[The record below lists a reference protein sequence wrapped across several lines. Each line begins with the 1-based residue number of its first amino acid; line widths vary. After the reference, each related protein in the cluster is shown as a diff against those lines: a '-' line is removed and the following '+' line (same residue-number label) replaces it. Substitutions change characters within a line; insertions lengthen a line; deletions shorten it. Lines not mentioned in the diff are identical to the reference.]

1 MKKLTKLKIVFDRI
15 FNKFVKVD
23 NIEKIEEG
31 LNRQKEALKNLN
43 NSYYNAQGA
52 LESYKNELK
61 KNQENEKKLN
71 KCFGICKTKND
82 KEGAKQIF
90 EELNTTKQRII
101 VLKEQSQKQELI
113 VQRFKEAKERYEKE
127 IRNLQN
133 NLETMK
139 SKNRFSKAVKEYES
153 QLINILS
160 SGIFKVFDNASLQIR
175 SILNPNHF
183 IIDGKWIKSSHFY
196 EFYTQNSLYFK
207 VTDEIVNT
215 LYLAA
220 PWPIIMKKEEQ
231 PQKGAAI
238 FAAYSF
244 FGWDLRW

>member
-1 MKKLTKLKIVFDRI
+1 MKKLTKIKIVFDRI

-31 LNRQKEALKNLN
+31 LNRQKEALKKLN

-71 KCFGICKTKND
+71 KCFETCKGKND
-82 KEGAKQIF
+82 KDGAKQVF

-101 VLKEQSQKQELI
+101 VLKEQIQKQELI
-113 VQRFKEAKERYEKE
+113 VKRFKDAKERYENE

-153 QLINILS
+153 QF
-160 SGIFKVFDNASLQIR
+160 GEFEEFDIEDIQKDIDIEFNASNAQLQDQE
-175 SILNPNHF
+175 NK
-183 IIDGKWIKSSHFY
+183 IDLDKLESESNFEEMWGK
-196 EFYTQNSLYFK
+196 
-207 VTDEIVNT
+207 
-215 LYLAA
+215 
-220 PWPIIMKKEEQ
+220 
-231 PQKGAAI
+231 
-238 FAAYSF
+238 
-244 FGWDLRW
+244 

>member
-31 LNRQKEALKNLN
+31 LNRQKEALKKLN

-52 LESYKNELK
+52 LESYRNELE
-61 KNQENEKKLN
+61 KNKENEKKLN
-71 KCFGICKTKND
+71 KCFEICKAKND
-82 KEGAKQIF
+82 KDGAKQIF

-113 VQRFKEAKERYEKE
+113 VQRFKEAKDRYEKE

-139 SKNRFSKAVKEYES
+139 SKSRFSKAVKEYES
-153 QLINILS
+153 QFGEFEEFNIDD
-160 SGIFKVFDNASLQIR
+160 IQKDIDIEFNASNAQLQEQE
-175 SILNPNHF
+175 NK
-183 IIDGKWIKSSHFY
+183 IDLDKLESESNFEEMWGK
-196 EFYTQNSLYFK
+196 
-207 VTDEIVNT
+207 
-215 LYLAA
+215 
-220 PWPIIMKKEEQ
+220 
-231 PQKGAAI
+231 
-238 FAAYSF
+238 
-244 FGWDLRW
+244 

>member
-31 LNRQKEALKNLN
+31 LNRQKEALKKLN

-52 LESYKNELK
+52 LESYKNELN

-71 KCFGICKTKND
+71 KCFEICRTKND

-90 EELNTTKQRII
+90 DEINTTRQRIT
-101 VLKEQSQKQELI
+101 VLKEQTQKQELI
-113 VQRFKEAKERYEKE
+113 VRRFKEAKERYEKE

-153 QLINILS
+153 QFGEFEEFNIED
-160 SGIFKVFDNASLQIR
+160 IQKDIDIEFNASNAQLQEQE
-175 SILNPNHF
+175 NK
-183 IIDGKWIKSSHFY
+183 IDLDKLESESNFEEMWGK
-196 EFYTQNSLYFK
+196 
-207 VTDEIVNT
+207 
-215 LYLAA
+215 
-220 PWPIIMKKEEQ
+220 
-231 PQKGAAI
+231 
-238 FAAYSF
+238 
-244 FGWDLRW
+244 

>member
-15 FNKFVKVD
+15 FNKIVKVD

-31 LNRQKEALKNLN
+31 LNRQKEALKKLN

-52 LESYKNELK
+52 LESYRNELE
-61 KNQENEKKLN
+61 KNKENEKKLN
-71 KCFGICKTKND
+71 KCFEICKAKND
-82 KEGAKQIF
+82 KDGAKQIF

-139 SKNRFSKAVKEYES
+139 SKNKFSKAVKEYES
-153 QLINILS
+153 QFGEFEEFNIDD
-160 SGIFKVFDNASLQIR
+160 IQKDIDIEFNASNAQLQEQE
-175 SILNPNHF
+175 NK
-183 IIDGKWIKSSHFY
+183 IDLDKLESESNFEEMWGK
-196 EFYTQNSLYFK
+196 
-207 VTDEIVNT
+207 
-215 LYLAA
+215 
-220 PWPIIMKKEEQ
+220 
-231 PQKGAAI
+231 
-238 FAAYSF
+238 
-244 FGWDLRW
+244 

>member
-31 LNRQKEALKNLN
+31 LNRQKEALKKLN

-52 LESYKNELK
+52 LETYKNELN

-71 KCFGICKTKND
+71 KCFEICKTKND

-90 EELNTTKQRII
+90 DEINTTRQRIT
-101 VLKEQSQKQELI
+101 VLKEQTQKQELI
-113 VQRFKEAKERYEKE
+113 VRRFKEAKERYEKE

-153 QLINILS
+153 QFGEFEEFNIED
-160 SGIFKVFDNASLQIR
+160 IQKDIDIEFNASNAQLQEQE
-175 SILNPNHF
+175 NK
-183 IIDGKWIKSSHFY
+183 IDLDKLESESNFEEMWGK
-196 EFYTQNSLYFK
+196 
-207 VTDEIVNT
+207 
-215 LYLAA
+215 
-220 PWPIIMKKEEQ
+220 
-231 PQKGAAI
+231 
-238 FAAYSF
+238 
-244 FGWDLRW
+244 

>member
-31 LNRQKEALKNLN
+31 LNRQKEALKKLN

-52 LESYKNELK
+52 LESYKNELN

-71 KCFGICKTKND
+71 KCFEIYKTKND

-90 EELNTTKQRII
+90 DEINTTRQRIT
-101 VLKEQSQKQELI
+101 VLKEQTQKQELI
-113 VQRFKEAKERYEKE
+113 VRRFKEAKERYEKE

-153 QLINILS
+153 QFGEFEEFNIED
-160 SGIFKVFDNASLQIR
+160 IQKDIDIEFNASNAQLQEQE
-175 SILNPNHF
+175 NK
-183 IIDGKWIKSSHFY
+183 IDLDKLESESNFEEMWGK
-196 EFYTQNSLYFK
+196 
-207 VTDEIVNT
+207 
-215 LYLAA
+215 
-220 PWPIIMKKEEQ
+220 
-231 PQKGAAI
+231 
-238 FAAYSF
+238 
-244 FGWDLRW
+244 

>member
-31 LNRQKEALKNLN
+31 LNRQKEALKKLN

-52 LESYKNELK
+52 LESYKNELN
-61 KNQENEKKLN
+61 KNQENKKKLN
-71 KCFGICKTKND
+71 KCFEICKTKND

-90 EELNTTKQRII
+90 DEINTTRQRIT
-101 VLKEQSQKQELI
+101 VLKEQTQKQELI
-113 VQRFKEAKERYEKE
+113 VRRFKEAKERYEKE

-153 QLINILS
+153 QFGEFEEFNIED
-160 SGIFKVFDNASLQIR
+160 IQKDIDIEFNASNAQLQEQE
-175 SILNPNHF
+175 NK
-183 IIDGKWIKSSHFY
+183 IDLDKLESESNFEEMWGK
-196 EFYTQNSLYFK
+196 
-207 VTDEIVNT
+207 
-215 LYLAA
+215 
-220 PWPIIMKKEEQ
+220 
-231 PQKGAAI
+231 
-238 FAAYSF
+238 
-244 FGWDLRW
+244 

>member
-1 MKKLTKLKIVFDRI
+1 MKKLTKIKIVFDRI

-31 LNRQKEALKNLN
+31 LNRQKEALKKLN

-71 KCFGICKTKND
+71 KCFETCKGKND
-82 KEGAKQIF
+82 KDGAKQVF
-90 EELNTTKQRII
+90 EELNTTKQRFI
-101 VLKEQSQKQELI
+101 VLKEQIQKQELI
-113 VQRFKEAKERYEKE
+113 VKRFKDAKERYENE

-153 QLINILS
+153 QF
-160 SGIFKVFDNASLQIR
+160 GEFEEFDIEDIQKDIDIEFNASNAQLQDQE
-175 SILNPNHF
+175 NK
-183 IIDGKWIKSSHFY
+183 IDLDKLESESNFEEMWGK
-196 EFYTQNSLYFK
+196 
-207 VTDEIVNT
+207 
-215 LYLAA
+215 
-220 PWPIIMKKEEQ
+220 
-231 PQKGAAI
+231 
-238 FAAYSF
+238 
-244 FGWDLRW
+244 

>member
-1 MKKLTKLKIVFDRI
+1 MKKSTKLKIVFDRI
-15 FNKFVKVD
+15 FNKFIKVD

-52 LESYKNELK
+52 LEAYKNELN

-71 KCFGICKTKND
+71 KCFEICKTKND

-90 EELNTTKQRII
+90 AEINTTKQRIL

-153 QLINILS
+153 QFGEFEEFNIDD
-160 SGIFKVFDNASLQIR
+160 IQKDIDIEFNASNAQLAEQE
-175 SILNPNHF
+175 NK
-183 IIDGKWIKSSHFY
+183 IDLDKLESESNF
-196 EFYTQNSLYFK
+196 
-207 VTDEIVNT
+207 
-215 LYLAA
+215 
-220 PWPIIMKKEEQ
+220 EEMWR
-231 PQKGAAI
+231 K
-238 FAAYSF
+238 
-244 FGWDLRW
+244 

>member
-43 NSYYNAQGA
+43 NSYYNAQGS

-71 KCFGICKTKND
+71 KCFEICKTKND
-82 KEGAKQIF
+82 KESAKQIF
-90 EELNTTKQRII
+90 EEINSTKQRIVI
-101 VLKEQSQKQELI
+101 LKEQSQKQELI

-153 QLINILS
+153 QFGEFEEFNIDD
-160 SGIFKVFDNASLQIR
+160 IQKDIDIEFNASNAQLAEQETK
-175 SILNPNHF
+175 
-183 IIDGKWIKSSHFY
+183 IDLDKLESESNFEEMWGK
-196 EFYTQNSLYFK
+196 
-207 VTDEIVNT
+207 
-215 LYLAA
+215 
-220 PWPIIMKKEEQ
+220 
-231 PQKGAAI
+231 
-238 FAAYSF
+238 
-244 FGWDLRW
+244 

>member
-1 MKKLTKLKIVFDRI
+1 MIKMKKLTKIKIVFDRI

-31 LNRQKEALKNLN
+31 LNRQKEALKKLN

-71 KCFGICKTKND
+71 KCFETCKGKND
-82 KEGAKQIF
+82 KDGAKQVF

-101 VLKEQSQKQELI
+101 VLKEQIQKQELI
-113 VQRFKEAKERYEKE
+113 VKRFKDAKERYENE

-153 QLINILS
+153 QF
-160 SGIFKVFDNASLQIR
+160 GEFEEFDIEDIQKDIDIEFNASNAQLQDQE
-175 SILNPNHF
+175 NK
-183 IIDGKWIKSSHFY
+183 IDLDKLESESNFEEMWGK
-196 EFYTQNSLYFK
+196 
-207 VTDEIVNT
+207 
-215 LYLAA
+215 
-220 PWPIIMKKEEQ
+220 
-231 PQKGAAI
+231 
-238 FAAYSF
+238 
-244 FGWDLRW
+244 

>member
-1 MKKLTKLKIVFDRI
+1 MKKITKLKIVFDRI

-71 KCFGICKTKND
+71 KCFEICKTKND

-153 QLINILS
+153 KFGEFEEFNIDD
-160 SGIFKVFDNASLQIR
+160 IQKDIDIEFNASNAQLQEQE
-175 SILNPNHF
+175 NK
-183 IIDGKWIKSSHFY
+183 IDLDQLENESNFEEMWGK
-196 EFYTQNSLYFK
+196 
-207 VTDEIVNT
+207 
-215 LYLAA
+215 
-220 PWPIIMKKEEQ
+220 
-231 PQKGAAI
+231 
-238 FAAYSF
+238 
-244 FGWDLRW
+244 

>member
-31 LNRQKEALKNLN
+31 LDRQKEALKKLN

-52 LESYKNELK
+52 LESYRNELE
-61 KNQENEKKLN
+61 KNKENEKQLN
-71 KCFGICKTKND
+71 KCFEICKTKND
-82 KEGAKQIF
+82 KDGAKQIF
-90 EELNTTKQRII
+90 DELNTTKQRII

-113 VQRFKEAKERYEKE
+113 VQRFKEAKDRYEKE

-153 QLINILS
+153 QFGEFEEFNIDD
-160 SGIFKVFDNASLQIR
+160 IQKDIDIEFNASNAQLQEQE
-175 SILNPNHF
+175 NK
-183 IIDGKWIKSSHFY
+183 IDLDKLESESNF
-196 EFYTQNSLYFK
+196 
-207 VTDEIVNT
+207 
-215 LYLAA
+215 
-220 PWPIIMKKEEQ
+220 EEMW
-231 PQKGAAI
+231 GN
-238 FAAYSF
+238 
-244 FGWDLRW
+244 

>member
-43 NSYYNAQGA
+43 NSYYNAQGS

-71 KCFGICKTKND
+71 KCFEICKTKND
-82 KEGAKQIF
+82 KESAKQIF
-90 EELNTTKQRII
+90 EEINSTKQRIVI
-101 VLKEQSQKQELI
+101 LKEQSQKQELI

-127 IRNLQN
+127 IRTLQN

-139 SKNRFSKAVKEYES
+139 SKNKFSKAVKEYES
-153 QLINILS
+153 QFGEFEEFNIDD
-160 SGIFKVFDNASLQIR
+160 IQKDIDIEFNASNAQL
-175 SILNPNHF
+175 
-183 IIDGKWIKSSHFY
+183 
-196 EFYTQNSLYFK
+196 
-207 VTDEIVNT
+207 
-215 LYLAA
+215 
-220 PWPIIMKKEEQ
+220 EEQ
-231 PQKGAAI
+231 GNKV
-238 FAAYSF
+238 
-244 FGWDLRW
+244 DLDKIESESNFEEMWGK

>member
-1 MKKLTKLKIVFDRI
+1 MKKLTKIKIVFDRI

-31 LNRQKEALKNLN
+31 LNRQKEALKKLN

-71 KCFGICKTKND
+71 KCFETCKGKND
-82 KEGAKQIF
+82 KDGAKQVF
-90 EELNTTKQRII
+90 EELNITKQRMI
-101 VLKEQSQKQELI
+101 VLKEQTQKQELI
-113 VQRFKEAKERYEKE
+113 VKRFKDAKERYENE

-153 QLINILS
+153 QF
-160 SGIFKVFDNASLQIR
+160 GEFEEFDIEDIQKDIDIEFNASNAQLQDQE
-175 SILNPNHF
+175 NK
-183 IIDGKWIKSSHFY
+183 IDLDKLESESNFEEMWGK
-196 EFYTQNSLYFK
+196 
-207 VTDEIVNT
+207 
-215 LYLAA
+215 
-220 PWPIIMKKEEQ
+220 
-231 PQKGAAI
+231 
-238 FAAYSF
+238 
-244 FGWDLRW
+244 